1 MQTARRGFRLQ
12 MQRYCKKSMYANL
25 FCRLSKKRRARLG
38 CLHAC
43 KGTHGGANNKQITIT
58 TDNGAAKV
66 REFMKTN
73 NTENVN
79 AKASANNVAKATVY
93 NGMYAAIRQQAQS
106 PSQVVKSFYSAAMSL
121 DGGEYADIFAQLLG
135 KSKNDFCATYCKKVV
150 EAFNA
155 QTRCKHY
162 TLFFVWRVV
171 YADIKPIID
180 EMKRHADYNKNI
192 ESLQKE
198 AKAVEA
204 LEKAAKG
211 AKGAK

>member
-1 MQTARRGFRLQ
+1 MQIYFADYRKKGVRGLVASTLA
-12 MQRYCKKSMYANL
+12 KAPTW
-25 FCRLSKKRRARLG
+25 G
-38 CLHAC
+38 
-43 KGTHGGANNKQITIT
+43 GGANNKQITIT

-66 REFMKTN
+66 REFMKNQT
-73 NTENVN
+73 TKNVN
-79 AKASANNVAKATVY
+79 ASANATKQPTLY
-93 NGMYAAIRQQAQS
+93 SGMYAAIKQQAAT
-106 PSQVVKSFYSAAMSL
+106 PSQVVKAFYSAAMSL
-121 DGGEYADIFAQLLG
+121 EGGEYADIFSQLLG
-135 KSKNDFCATYCKKVV
+135 KNKNDFCATYCKKVV

-171 YADIKPIID
+171 YADIRPIID
-180 EMKRHADYNKNI
+180 EIKRHADYNENI

-211 AKGAK
+211 AKAAK

>member
-1 MQTARRGFRLQ
+1 MKNQT
-12 MQRYCKKSMYANL
+12 SN
-25 FCRLSKKRRARLG
+25 
-38 CLHAC
+38 
-43 KGTHGGANNKQITIT
+43 
-58 TDNGAAKV
+58 AK
-66 REFMKTN
+66 
-73 NTENVN
+73 NVN

-93 NGMYAAIRQQAQS
+93 NGMYAAIKQQAAT
-106 PSQVVKSFYSAAMSL
+106 PSQVVKAFYSAAMSIE
-121 DGGEYADIFAQLLG
+121 DGQYKEIFAELLG
-135 KSKNDFCATYCKKVV
+135 KNKNDFCATYCKKVV

-180 EMKRHADYNKNI
+180 EIKRHADCNKNI

-198 AKAVEA
+198 AKAVAA

-211 AKGAK
+211 AKAAK

>member
-1 MQTARRGFRLQ
+1 MHIIE
-12 MQRYCKKSMYANL
+12 
-25 FCRLSKKRRARLG
+25 KRRARRG

-66 REFMKTN
+66 REIMKKTSN
-73 NTENVN
+73 AKNVN
-79 AKASANNVAKATVY
+79 AKANATEAKATKQPTLY
-93 NGMYAAIRQQAQS
+93 SGMYAAIKKQAAT
-106 PSQVVKSFYSAAMSL
+106 PSQVVKAFYSAAMSIE
-121 DGGEYADIFAQLLG
+121 DGQYKEIFAELLG

-150 EAFNA
+150 ERFNA

-180 EMKRHADYNKNI
+180 EIKRHADCNKNI

-198 AKAVEA
+198 AKAVAA
-204 LEKAAKG
+204 LEKAAKES
-211 AKGAK
+211 K